1 MLIDTHCHL
10 TDPRYNGGQ
19 DIIDSMESDGLE
31 KLITVAYDIPS
42 SFACADIAD
51 KNANVYA
58 TAGIHPSD
66 ACKMDK
72 NYDPILDLR
81 NLLKRE
87 KVVALGEIGLD
98 YHWDDDKDVQKYWL
112 YRQLE
117 VLGETDL
124 PVSFHVRDSYE
135 DMLSIVKE
143 NRTNIKN
150 GGVMHCFSGSYE
162 TAKIYVDMGFY
173 ISFAGPITFKNNN
186 KAEHIIKNLP
196 LERILIETDSP
207 YLTPV
212 PFRGQ
217 LNRPAYVKY
226 QAQKIAQLLNKDEQ
240 EIIDITTN
248 NAYAL
253 FTKMKR

>member
-19 DIIDSMESDGLE
+19 EIIDNMESDGLE
-31 KLITVAYDIPS
+31 KIITVAYDIPS

-58 TAGIHPSD
+58 TAGVHPSD
-66 ACKMDK
+66 ACRMEKG
-72 NYDPILDLR
+72 YDPIQDLR
-81 NLLKRE
+81 LALKRE

-98 YHWDDDKDVQKYWL
+98 YHFGDDKDIQKHWL
-112 YRQLE
+112 CRQLE
-117 VLGETDL
+117 VLAETNL

-135 DMLSIVKE
+135 DMLSIVKQ
-143 NRTNIKN
+143 NKTNIKN

-186 KAEHIIKNLP
+186 KAEQIIKNLP

-212 PFRGQ
+212 PYRGQ

-226 QAQKIAQLLNKDEQ
+226 QAQKIADVVGKDYE
-240 EIIDITTN
+240 EIVDITTN
-248 NAYAL
+248 NAYTL

>member
-10 TDPRYNGGQ
+10 TDARYDGGRE
-19 DIIDSMESDGLE
+19 IIDSMESDGLE
-31 KLITVAYDIPS
+31 KIITVAYDIPS
-42 SFACADIAD
+42 SYECADLAD

-66 ACKMDK
+66 ACRMDK
-72 NYDPILDLR
+72 NYDPIDELR
-81 NLLKRE
+81 ALLKRE

-98 YHWDDDKDVQKYWL
+98 YHWGDDKDVQKYWL
-112 YRQLE
+112 RRQLE
-117 VLGETDL
+117 LLGEISL

-135 DMLSIVKE
+135 DMLAIVKE
-143 NRTNIKN
+143 NKSNIKN
-150 GGVMHCFSGSYE
+150 SGVMHCFSGSYE

-186 KAEHIIKNLP
+186 KADYIIKNIP
-196 LERILIETDSP
+196 IERILIETDSP

-217 LNRPAYVKY
+217 LNRPAFVRY
-226 QAQKIAQLLNKDEQ
+226 QAQKIADVLEKDVQ

-248 NAYAL
+248 NAYTL
-253 FTKMKR
+253 FTKMKM